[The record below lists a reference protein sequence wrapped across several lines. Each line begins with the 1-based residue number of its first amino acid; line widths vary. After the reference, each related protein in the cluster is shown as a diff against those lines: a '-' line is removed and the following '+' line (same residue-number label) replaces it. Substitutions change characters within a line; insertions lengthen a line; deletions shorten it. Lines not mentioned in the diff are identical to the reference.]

1 MSRDIIIGGAWP
13 YANYFM
19 HIGHLAA
26 LLPGDILARY
36 FRQNGDNVYY
46 VSGTDCH
53 GTPITMRAKKEGVD
67 PKTISEKY
75 HKAFVD
81 IFNDLCFSYDLYT
94 NTMTAEHEE
103 FVKKCLKKIDKNG
116 FMYKKTLPEDYCDNC
131 KKTLSDREIIGTCP
145 HCGGV
150 AKGDQCESCN
160 ASLSADEV
168 KDKTCAY
175 CGNHTVKK
183 DNTHMYFKLSAFQD
197 FIHDLLSK
205 NENTWRNNA
214 VNETKKFLKMG
225 LIDRAV
231 TRQIDWGIEVP
242 FEGFDDKRI
251 YVWFEAVLGYMSTL
265 NAVCKARGLD
275 FEKVVKDKNTLSY
288 YVHGKDNIPFHT
300 VIYPALLSA
309 IDKDYN
315 LPNYI
320 VSSEYVN
327 CNGEKMSKSKGNL
340 ITCAELLSMFP
351 VDTIRY
357 YFIAFGPEKKD
368 VSVSYE
374 DMVAVHNKFLV
385 GVIGN
390 FVNRNVAFVNKKF
403 GGKIVEAKIDNDIIK
418 STKETYAKVG
428 KLIELGELKS
438 ALEEVKDYAVLG
450 NKYYD
455 ASAPWVKVKENKE
468 EFDNI
473 TYTCLYMIANLAN
486 MLMPFMPNSANNLL
500 KMLSIAPTNKWS
512 EINLSGD
519 YDVSACTILFERID
533 ETKQVKTQPKVEKEE
548 KKVEIKHKEL
558 IDIDMFDKAEI
569 RVGEVLESVKVEKSD
584 KLLKNTV
591 KIGDEVRTIVS
602 GIAKHYTPEQMVGK
616 KVLVVVNLKP
626 IKLRGIESS
635 GMILC
640 AVTEGDEVLKL
651 ATVEGDIP
659 SGSEVC

>member
-1 MSRDIIIGGAWP
+1 MSKDIIIGGAWP

-19 HIGHLAA
+19 HVGHLAA
-26 LLPGDILARY
+26 LLPGDILARF

-75 HKAFVD
+75 HKEFVND
-81 IFNDLCFSYDLYT
+81 FNSLNFSYDLYS
-94 NTMTAEHEE
+94 NTMTKEHKNFVAE
-103 FVKKCLKKIDKNG
+103 CLKKVQQNG
-116 FMYKKTLPEDYCDNC
+116 YLYEKTSPEDYCSHC
-131 KKTLSDREIIGTCP
+131 KKSLSDREIVGVCP
-145 HCGGV
+145 HCGGT

-160 ASLSADEV
+160 ASLSADELI
-168 KDKTCAY
+168 DKKCAY
-175 CGNHTVKK
+175 CGNPTVKK
-183 DNTHMYFKLSAFQD
+183 DNTHLYFKLSSFQKV
-197 FIHDLLSK
+197 IEDLLRK

-242 FEGFDDKRI
+242 FKGFDDKRI
-251 YVWFEAVLGYMSTL
+251 YVWFEAVLGYLSTL
-265 NAVCKARGLD
+265 SQVCATRNVD
-275 FEKVVKDKNTLSY
+275 FEKLIKSKNTVSY

-300 VIYPALLSA
+300 VIYPALVSA
-309 IDKDYN
+309 IDSKYN
-315 LPNYI
+315 LPDYI
-320 VSSEYVN
+320 ISSEYVN

-340 ITCAELLSMFP
+340 ITVKELVNMFD

-368 VSVSYE
+368 VSISYE

-390 FVNRNVAFVNKKF
+390 FINRNIAFVNKKMC
-403 GGKIVEAKIDNDIIK
+403 GKIVGAKIDVEIVDK
-418 STKETYAKVG
+418 TKQTYKTVG
-428 KLIELGELKS
+428 ELITKGELKS
-438 ALEEVKDYAVLG
+438 ALECVKDYAVLG

-455 ASAPWVKVKENKE
+455 ASEPWIKVREDKSA
-468 EFDNI
+468 FDAI

-486 MLMPFMPNSANNLL
+486 MLKPFMPSTSEKIF
-500 KMLSIAPTNKWS
+500 KMLNILDPNSWS
-512 EINLSGD
+512 EVKLNGD
-519 YDVSACTILFERID
+519 YDVSGYTMLFERID
-533 ETKQVKTQPKVEKEE
+533 ETKVKPAEDTHKEKEE
-548 KKVEIKHKEL
+548 VKMTHKEL
-558 IDIDMFDKAEI
+558 IDIDTFDKAEI
-569 RVGEVLESVKVEKSD
+569 RVGEIIASEKVEKSD

-602 GIAKHYTPEQMVGK
+602 GIARHYSPENIVGK

-626 IKLRGIESS
+626 IKLRGIESA

-640 AVTEGDEVLKL
+640 AVTENDEVLKL
-651 ATVEGDIP
+651 TSIDGEIP

>member
-1 MSRDIIIGGAWP
+1 MSKDVIIGGAWP
-13 YANYFM
+13 YANYYM
-19 HIGHLAA
+19 HVGHLAA
-26 LLPGDILARY
+26 LLPGDIIARY
-36 FRQNGDNVYY
+36 YRQHGDNVYY

-75 HKAFVD
+75 HKAFDDV
-81 IFNDLCFSYDLYT
+81 FRDLHFSYDLYT
-94 NTMTAEHEE
+94 NTMTAEHKE
-103 FVKKCLKKIDKNG
+103 FVHKCLKKIMANG
-116 FMYKKTLPEDYCDNC
+116 YMYEKTLPEDYCDKC
-131 KKTLSDREIIGTCP
+131 KKTLSDREIIGVCP
-145 HCGGV
+145 YCNGV

-175 CGNHTVKK
+175 CGGKTVKK
-183 DNTHMYFKLSAFQD
+183 DNTHIYFKLSALQK
-197 FIHDLLSK
+197 IIEELLSSH
-205 NENTWRNNA
+205 ENLWRNNA

-242 FEGFDDKRI
+242 FDNFDDKRI
-251 YVWFEAVLGYMSTL
+251 YVWFEAVLGYMSTVSR
-265 NAVCKARGLD
+265 VCKARGID
-275 FEKVVKDKNTLSY
+275 FEKVVKGKNTISY

-309 IDKDYN
+309 IDPKYN
-315 LPNYI
+315 LPDYI
-320 VSSEYVN
+320 ISSEYVN

-340 ITCAELLSMFP
+340 ITCRELLDLFP

-368 VSVSYE
+368 VSISYE

-390 FVNRNVAFVNKKF
+390 FVNRNIAFVNKKF
-403 GGKIVEAKIDNDIIK
+403 GGKIEEANVDSDIVK
-418 STKETYAKVG
+418 STRETYERVG
-428 KLIELGELKS
+428 KLIEQGELKS

-455 ASAPWVKVKENKE
+455 ASAPWIKVKEDKKA
-468 EFDNI
+468 FDDI

-486 MLMPFMPNSANNLL
+486 MLTPFVPSSADRLL
-500 KMLSIAPTNKWS
+500 NMLNIIPTHKWD
-512 EINLSGD
+512 EITLSGD
-519 YDVSACTILFERID
+519 YDVSGAGILFERID
-533 ETKQVKTQPKVEKEE
+533 DTKKPEVKPEQKKEE
-548 KKVEIKHKEL
+548 PKMTHKEL
-558 IDIDMFDKAEI
+558 IDIDTFDKAEI
-569 RVGEVLESVKVEKSD
+569 RVGEVLASEKVEKSD

-602 GIAKHYTPEQMVGK
+602 GIAKHYNPDQMVGK
-616 KVLVVVNLKP
+616 KVLVVTNLKP
-626 IKLRGIESS
+626 IKLRGIESN

-640 AVTEGDEVLKL
+640 AVTEGDEVLKI
-651 ATVEGDIP
+651 ATVDGEIP

>member
-19 HIGHLAA
+19 HVGHLAA

-81 IFNDLCFSYDLYT
+81 IFNKLGFSYDMYT
-94 NTMTAEHEE
+94 NTMTDEHKQ
-103 FVKKCLKKIDKNG
+103 FVQNALKAIKKNG
-116 FMYKKTLPEDYCDNC
+116 YLYEKIIDEDYCENC
-131 KKTLSDREIIGTCP
+131 KKTLSDREIVGTCP
-145 HCGGV
+145 HCHGV
-150 AKGDQCESCN
+150 AKGDQCDSCN
-160 ASLSADEV
+160 ASLNADELI
-168 KDKTCAY
+168 DKTCAY
-175 CGNHTVKK
+175 CANKTVKK
-183 DNTHMYFKLSAFQD
+183 SNTHLYFKLSALQNEIEKLLESNQD
-197 FIHDLLSK
+197 
-205 NENTWRNNA
+205 NWRNNA
-214 VNETKKFLKMG
+214 QNETKKFLKMG

-242 FEGFDDKRI
+242 FAGFEDKRI

-265 NAVCKARGLD
+265 NEVCKARG
-275 FEKVVKDKNTLSY
+275 VKFDDVIKGKNTISY

-300 VIYPALLSA
+300 VIYPALISA
-309 IDKDYN
+309 IDKKYN

-340 ITCAELLSMFP
+340 ITCHELVSLFP

-368 VSVSYE
+368 VSISYE
-374 DMVAVHNKFLV
+374 DMVAAHNKFLV

-390 FVNRNVAFVNKKF
+390 FVNRNIAYVNKKF
-403 GGKIVEAKIDNDIIK
+403 GGKIVCGNVDKEIVAK
-418 STKETYAKVG
+418 TRETYKVVG
-428 KLIELGELKS
+428 ALIEKGELKS

-455 ASAPWVKVKENKE
+455 ASAPWIKVKEDKKA
-468 EFDNI
+468 FDDI

-486 MLMPFMPNSANNLL
+486 MLRTFMPETAQKLTDLL
-500 KMLSIAPTNKWS
+500 GISTCKWQ
-512 EINLSGD
+512 EVTLDGD
-519 YDVSACTILFERID
+519 YDVSAYTMIFNRMD
-533 ETKQVKTQPKVEKEE
+533 ENALSTTETQKEE
-548 KKVEIKHKEL
+548 VKMTHKEL
-558 IDIDMFDKAEI
+558 IDIDTFDKAEI
-569 RVGEVLESVKVEKSD
+569 RVGEVLASEKVEKSD

-591 KIGDEVRTIVS
+591 KIGDETRTIVS
-602 GIAKHYTPEQMVGK
+602 GIARHYTPEQMVGK
-616 KVLVVVNLKP
+616 KVLVVTNLKP

-651 ATVEGDIP
+651 ATVDGDIA